1 MTESGVHHKQLR
13 IPGPAGVDVILDI
26 AGVGSRSYAFMIDW
40 QNRVLLALVW
50 FSGAWLLANSM
61 AATSPSLSAMPRSML
76 MLAVIPAAGIYLLY
90 HPVLEV
96 LLHGRTPGKRRA
108 GVRIV
113 TRDGGT
119 PGSGA
124 LLIRNVLRL
133 VDCLPVFY
141 AVGLASCFIT
151 AQRLRIGD
159 LAAGTVLVLDADA
172 AAESRA
178 HLGSLATRSGLA
190 PAQVELIHDVLERWP
205 ALDTGKRGELA
216 RSILARIDTAAA
228 ASQLAA
234 LSDAELAQRL
244 RDLLA
249 RGRTD
254 RA

>member
-1 MTESGVHHKQLR
+1 VSGVDHERLR
-13 IPGPAGVDVILDI
+13 IPDASGVDVLLDI

-50 FSGAWLLANSM
+50 FSGAWLLARSM
-61 AATSPSLSAMPRSML
+61 AATPPSLTEMPRSTF

-90 HPVLEV
+90 HPVLE
-96 LLHGRTPGKRRA
+96 LLMRGRTPGKRRA

-113 TRDGGT
+113 THNGDT

-141 AVGLASCFIT
+141 VVGLVSCFLT
-151 AQRLRIGD
+151 RQRLRIGD

-172 AAESRA
+172 TARSRA
-178 HLGSLATRSGLA
+178 HLGSLATQSGLA
-190 PAQVELIHDVLERWP
+190 PTQVELIHDVLERWS
-205 ALDTGKRGELA
+205 ALDAGKRAELA
-216 RSILARIDTAAA
+216 RSILARIDTATT

-234 LSDAELAQRL
+234 LSDAELALRL
-244 RDLLA
+244 RELLA
-249 RGRTD
+249 RGRID
-254 RA
+254 RL